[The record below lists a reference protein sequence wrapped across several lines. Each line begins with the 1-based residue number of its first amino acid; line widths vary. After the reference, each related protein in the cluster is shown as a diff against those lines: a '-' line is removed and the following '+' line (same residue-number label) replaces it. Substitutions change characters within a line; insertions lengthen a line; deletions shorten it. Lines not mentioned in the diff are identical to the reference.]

1 MSWPIG
7 IAFLF
12 VLIFGGVPVAIA
24 MGIVGLVGTASIIGL
39 EPAWFLFGAVYFD
52 SGRNYTLSVVP
63 LFILMGN
70 LVIQSGVATDLY
82 RTANAWMRHFRGGL
96 AMATIVASGGFAS
109 ISGSSLATTATL
121 ARIALPEMRKYGY
134 ADRLAGA
141 SVAAGG
147 TLGILIPPSVILVL
161 YGIMTQE
168 HIGKLFLA
176 GLIPG
181 LLGVVFYLVAVRLSV
196 RGGDEGMER
205 QDKLPLADRI
215 RSLRGVVTTLLLF
228 AFVLGG
234 IYLNVFTATEA
245 AGIGAAGAFVVTAL
259 RGRLVFRET
268 LQTLFDTTKTTALM
282 FLILFGAMA
291 FLNYVNLS
299 GLTGDLRSF
308 VTGLG
313 AHPYAVVFAIL
324 LVYLVL
330 GCVLES
336 ISMILLTV
344 PIFHPLV
351 TSMGFD
357 GIWFG
362 IVVVVATELSFITP
376 PIGMNLFVLRATARD
391 IRMNQIYRGIVPFVG
406 VDLVRLL
413 LIVLVPGIVS
423 LFGLLY

>member
-12 VLIFGGVPVAIA
+12 VLVFSGVPVAVA
-24 MGIVGLVGTASIIGL
+24 MGIVGLVGTASLIGFD
-39 EPAWFLFGAVYFD
+39 PAGFLFGAVYFD

-82 RTANAWMRHFRGGL
+82 KTANAWMRHYRGGL

-121 ARIALPEMRKYGY
+121 ARIALPEMRRYGY
-134 ADRLAGA
+134 ADRLAGS

-168 HIGKLFLA
+168 HIGNLFLA
-176 GLIPG
+176 GLVPG
-181 LLGVVFYLVAVRLSV
+181 LLGVIFYLVAVRLSL
-196 RGGDEGMER
+196 RGSGHAMQRQER
-205 QDKLPLADRI
+205 LSLQERI
-215 RSLRGVVTTLLLF
+215 RSLRGVVTTLALF
-228 AFVLGG
+228 SFVLGG
-234 IYLNVFTATEA
+234 IYLHVFTATEA

-259 RGRLVFRET
+259 RGRLTWPET
-268 LQTLFDTTKTTALM
+268 LRTLFATTKTTALM

-299 GLTGDLRSF
+299 GLTNDLRSF
-308 VTGLG
+308 VTALG
-313 AHPYAVVFAIL
+313 AHPYAVIFAIL

-362 IVVVVATELSFITP
+362 IVVVIATELSFITP

-391 IRMNQIYRGIVPFVG
+391 IQMNQIYRGIVPFVG
-406 VDLVRLL
+406 VDLLRLL
-413 LIVLVPGIVS
+413 LIVAIPGIVS

>member
-24 MGIVGLVGTASIIGL
+24 MGIVGLVGTASIIGI

-96 AMATIVASGGFAS
+96 ALATIVASGGFAS

-121 ARIALPEMRKYGY
+121 SRIALPEMRKYGY

-176 GLIPG
+176 GMIPG
-181 LLGVVFYLVAVRLSV
+181 LLGVIFYLVAVRLSV
-196 RGGDEGMER
+196 MGGDEGMER

-299 GLTGDLRSF
+299 GLTGDLDSF
-308 VTGLG
+308 VISLG

-362 IVVVVATELSFITP
+362 IVVVVAAELSFITP